1 MMRNFIIQSTVFLP
15 ILSDAAAYPESQ
27 LQEDLF
33 RNYNKKIRPVVNASD
48 RVMVFLG
55 ISIGRIESLV
65 STDYT
70 TE

>member
-1 MMRNFIIQSTVFLP
+1 MMRNFIIQSVVFLP
-15 ILSDAAAYPESQ
+15 ILSDAVAYPESQ

-33 RNYNKKIRPVVNASD
+33 RNYNKKIRPVLDASD
-48 RVMVFLG
+48 RVIVFLG